1 MICGGYS
8 QGGTMQ
14 TSIRAKLLTAVAGVL
29 LISGAVLAQGPQ
41 HAVPYPRIDNATAY
55 KVDPSWPLE
64 KPPGGE
70 WTAAM
75 SSVAIA
81 PDGNVWTFNRG
92 KIPVQVYSPQGKL
105 LKYWGEGMFKN
116 PHTVRFDNAGNLW
129 IVDTLSQTVRKFSP
143 DGKVLMTVGTLDQA
157 GEDQTHMN
165 QPNDVAFAANGD
177 LYVSDG
183 YGNDRVVVFDKNGK
197 FVRAWGKLGT
207 GPGEFSQPHSI
218 ALDSRGRVYV
228 ADRNNARIQIFDPTG
243 KFLAEWKNIVT
254 PWYIVITKNDEVYV
268 CGSSPMLWSEIPAT
282 QGTLAT
288 PPRDQILLKLDPEG
302 HIKQLSVI
310 PKSENG
316 KEKPGDLN
324 WVHGMAVAADGTI
337 YFSDVQG
344 KRAQKFVPVGA
355 QANKARS
362 DN

>member
-1 MICGGYS
+1 
-8 QGGTMQ
+8 MQ

-310 PKSENG
+310 PKGENG